1 MDTLRYKTIS
11 ANRTT
16 VKRNWVLVNAE
27 GKILGRLASRVAY
40 VLRGKHKTDF
50 TPHVDC
56 GDNVIIINADK
67 IRMTGK
73 KWSEKEIISHT
84 GYPGGQKI
92 QTPKEIHEHNSTKL
106 LEEAVRG
113 MLSKSN
119 LGKKI
124 FSGRLHIFAG
134 TTHPYESKNPQS
146 INL

>member
-16 VKRNWVLVNAE
+16 VKRNWVLVDAE
-27 GKILGRLASRVAY
+27 GKILGRLASRVAFM
-40 VLRGKHKTDF
+40 LRGKHKTDF
-50 TPHVDC
+50 TPHVDS
-56 GDNVIIINADK
+56 GDNVVIINADK

-92 QTPKEIHEHNSTKL
+92 QTPKEVHERNNTKL
-106 LEEAVRG
+106 LEEAIRG
-113 MLSKSN
+113 MLPKNN
-119 LGKKI
+119 LARKI
-124 FSGRLHIFAG
+124 FSHRLHVFTG
-134 TTHPYESKNPQS
+134 TAHPYESQNPQV